1 MFSRDQYQYWYGCTL
16 HLHGNVIHQEIQRII
31 IEELIESISF
41 TSLMVPCGLVVLS
54 GLGGDPA
61 KNYKKERT
69 GDKKEENERRSDQQ
83 QICVHGQRDQ
93 SGREKQEERERER
106 LRGHFLINVRKGRWM
121 GKEETDEKQ
130 GQEVKTSCHV
140 LQTDGS
146 LRGGGEMKRGVFSPP
161 LSVSPSLALSLCDPL
176 CLSLWV

>member
-41 TSLMVPCGLVVLS
+41 TSLMVPCGLVDQGEILQ
-54 GLGGDPA
+54 
-61 KNYKKERT
+61 KTTKKREQEI
-69 GDKKEENERRSDQQ
+69 KEENERRSGQQ